1 MRCLALAEAWRI
13 QRGEVIFV
21 MGQVTPFVDKRIRS
35 EEFEILRSQF
45 RAGSSE
51 DADAIKHLIAE
62 RKASW
67 IVVDGYHFGA
77 DYLSTVA
84 ESRCKLL
91 RIDDLGQS
99 TVGADVIL
107 NQNLHATPEM
117 YPNRQA
123 HARLLLGP
131 HFALLRD
138 EFTGQRNRIREI
150 APVASK
156 ILITAGGGDQTHILE
171 LTMAALETLPSLEVR
186 IVVPDG
192 ASPRIPSGLR
202 NRVRFE
208 REVHNMCEL
217 MSWADLALSA
227 AGSTCWELCCVGL
240 PSLLLDIADNQR
252 PLAQELHCRGIAVHV
267 EHANTEAI
275 ADAVRQLVL
284 SRQRRYEMSC
294 RGKELVDGKGRD
306 RVLSALRASCITLR
320 SASNNDAQLLW
331 GWANDPQV
339 RSASFSSRLI
349 TWEEHCGWLTA
360 KLNRRKDRV
369 YIAQEDEVP
378 LGAVRL
384 EMKSDFHAEIA
395 ITLAP
400 ESRGQGMA
408 RYLIEAAVAA
418 ACECWDLREVHAL
431 IRPENAPS
439 RKAFDSAGF
448 RFRDV
453 AGVNGCE
460 ALRYVWGAPSR
471 GSSAECLGTAECR
484 L

>member
-1 MRCLALAEAWRI
+1 MRCLALAEAWRK

-156 ILITAGGGDQTHILE
+156 ILVTAGGADQTHILE
-171 LTMAALETLPSLEVR
+171 LTMAALEKLPSLEVR

-202 NRVRFE
+202 
-208 REVHNMCEL
+208 H
-217 MSWADLALSA
+217 
-227 AGSTCWELCCVGL
+227 
-240 PSLLLDIADNQR
+240 
-252 PLAQELHCRGIAVHV
+252 
-267 EHANTEAI
+267 
-275 ADAVRQLVL
+275 
-284 SRQRRYEMSC
+284 
-294 RGKELVDGKGRD
+294 
-306 RVLSALRASCITLR
+306 RVLRAR
-320 SASNNDAQLLW
+320 SSQH
-331 GWANDPQV
+331 V
-339 RSASFSSRLI
+339 RAYVLGRL
-349 TWEEHCGWLTA
+349 GPVGGR
-360 KLNRRKDRV
+360 LNL
-369 YIAQEDEVP
+369 
-378 LGAVRL
+378 LGALLCRPAFAL
-384 EMKSDFHAEIA
+384 
-395 ITLAP
+395 
-400 ESRGQGMA
+400 A
-408 RYLIEAAVAA
+408 RY
-418 ACECWDLREVHAL
+418 
-431 IRPENAPS
+431 S
-439 RKAFDSAGF
+439 R
-448 RFRDV
+448 
-453 AGVNGCE
+453 
-460 ALRYVWGAPSR
+460 
-471 GSSAECLGTAECR
+471 
-484 L
+484 